1 MHIDIQSSSIRLG
14 DALRAHARRRALFA
28 LSRLSDRILRVVIRL
43 SDVNGP
49 RRGGVDKRCSVHV
62 HLLNSAPAII
72 EDVAGDCYA
81 VLDRALGRAGR
92 LVSKRVDRGMH
103 VQRAARGLQ
112 LKGA

>member
-1 MHIDIQSSSIRLG
+1 MQIDIQSGGIRLG
-14 DALRAHARRRALFA
+14 DALREHARRRTLFA

-49 RRGGVDKRCSVHV
+49 RGGVDKRCSVQV

-72 EDVAGDCYA
+72 EDVAGDFHA

-112 LKGA
+112 LTSA